1 MGETSGVSVVGVT
14 DPGRKNAS
22 IPSPIAC
29 VEISVTNGRV
39 GARVFTRFGRPFT
52 KCCNCNDVLGNSVI
66 ESQFSPL
73 SLFCEPIELLREF
86 GVSSK
91 SGICP
96 TLRFSTTDCG
106 RTL

>member
-14 DPGRKNAS
+14 EPGRKNAS

-73 SLFCEPIELLREF
+73 SLFCEPVELLREF

-91 SGICP
+91 SGMWP